1 MHRECF
7 SENGW
12 KILSNLKDIF
22 NKHNAVLAGGT
33 ALALHLGHRISMDL
47 DFFTGS
53 DFFTDRLISE
63 IRKRGLT
70 FRLISEGESYLFVE
84 IENIKV
90 SMFKYEYPFI
100 EKPITFEG
108 IQVAGVLDIASMK
121 VIAISQRGTKRD
133 FVDLYFILQDMP
145 FHKIAEHMVRRF
157 GKERI
162 NPIHI
167 GKSLVYFSDAE
178 SHPEPD
184 FLTGKEISWDQVKE
198 FFRNHVKQIV
208 YDLDVEI
215 NGKRQTNGN

>member
-12 KILSNLKDIF
+12 KILSSLKDIF

-33 ALALHLGHRISMDL
+33 ALALRLGHRISMDL

-53 DFFTDRLISE
+53 DFDTDRLISE
-63 IRKRGLT
+63 IRKKGQT
-70 FRLISEGESYLFVE
+70 FRLVSEGDGYFL
-84 IENIKV
+84 IEVDGIKI

-100 EKPITFEG
+100 EKPVTYEG
-108 IQVAGVLDIASMK
+108 IKVAGILDIASMK

-167 GKSLVYFSDAE
+167 GKSFVYFSDAE
-178 SHPEPD
+178 SHPEPE
-184 FLTGKEISWDQVKE
+184 FLKGKSVSWDQVKK

-208 YDLDVEI
+208 YDLDVAV
-215 NGKRQTNGN
+215 KDK

>member
-12 KILSNLKDIF
+12 KILNSLKDIF
-22 NKHNAVLAGGT
+22 NKHNAILAGGT
-33 ALALHLGHRISMDL
+33 ALALHMGHRMSMDL

-53 DFFTDRLISE
+53 DFFTERIFSK
-63 IRKRGLT
+63 IRGRGYT
-70 FRLISEGESYLFVE
+70 FRLISEGDGYFL
-84 IENIKV
+84 IEVDVIKI

-100 EKPITFEG
+100 EEPAMYKG
-108 IQVAGVLDIASMK
+108 IKVAGIFDIASMK

-133 FVDLYFILQDMP
+133 FVDLYFIMQDIP
-145 FHKIAEHMVRRF
+145 FHKIAKCMVRRF

-167 GKSLVYFSDAE
+167 GKSLVCFSDAE
-178 SHPEPD
+178 SHPEPEY
-184 FLTGKEISWDQVKE
+184 LKGKGVIWDQVKE

-215 NGKRQTNGN
+215 NGN